1 MEHLR
6 LYHLK
11 PCQVRIVCYSVLI
24 ILANPG
30 GGLPDEPKGQPGQ
43 DCWLLQPPT
52 LLPDQVNIEQMAM
65 EL

>member
-1 MEHLR
+1 MERLR

-11 PCQVRIVCYSVLI
+11 PRQVRIDCYSVLI

-65 EL
+65 KL